1 MIAGV
6 AIGGNRMKIRV
17 LLVDDHAL
25 FRDGM
30 RYVLQQLADE
40 VEILDTGNF
49 TEALHLVNAN
59 PNLDLALLDLN
70 MPDSKGVPSLQ
81 LFHQRYPDVP
91 LVVVSGS
98 DQRNDIENVMNLGA
112 MGFISKMSPS
122 KVMLSA
128 LRMVLDGGVYVPPQ
142 LLQQTVSKLE
152 TGQALS
158 DKRSQRASKYGL
170 TPRQLEVLQ
179 YIGAGLSNKEIS
191 IKLDLAEGTVKI
203 HVAAIYQALHV
214 NTRVEAVATAR
225 RFGFIAAE
233 NTTEA
238 DSIGE
243 D

>member
-1 MIAGV
+1 
-6 AIGGNRMKIRV
+6 MKIKV

-40 VEILDTGNF
+40 VEIIDTGNF
-49 TEALHLVNAN
+49 TEALQLVNAN
-59 PNLDLALLDLN
+59 PNIDLALLDLN
-70 MPDSKGVPSLQ
+70 MPDSDGVPSLQ
-81 LFHQRYPDVP
+81 LFHQRFPDIP

-98 DQRNDIENVMNLGA
+98 DQRDDIENVMNLGA

-142 LLQQTVSKLE
+142 LLHQAVSKME
-152 TGQALS
+152 MGLS
-158 DKRSQRASKYGL
+158 MTDKRSQRASKYGL

-179 YIGAGLSNKEIS
+179 FIGAGLSNKDIAK
-191 IKLDLAEGTVKI
+191 KLDLAEGTVKI

-214 NTRVEAVATAR
+214 SSRVDAVATAQ

-233 NTTEA
+233 DSTEF
-238 DSIGE
+238 E
-243 D
+243 KYKEV

>member
-1 MIAGV
+1 
-6 AIGGNRMKIRV
+6 MKIKV

-49 TEALHLVNAN
+49 TEALHLANAN

-70 MPDSKGVPSLQ
+70 MPDSQGVPSLQ
-81 LFHQRYPDVP
+81 LFHQRFPDVP

-98 DQRNDIENVMNLGA
+98 DQREDIENVMNLGA
-112 MGFISKMSPS
+112 MGFISKMSAS

-142 LLQQTVSKLE
+142 LLQQAVAKLD
-152 TGQALS
+152 TGKALQ
-158 DKRSQRASKYGL
+158 DKRSQRAGKYGL

-179 YIGAGLSNKEIS
+179 FIGAGLSNKDIS
-191 IKLDLAEGTVKI
+191 VKLNLAEGTVKI

-214 NTRVEAVATAR
+214 GTRIEAVATAQ
-225 RFGFIAAE
+225 RFGFIA
-233 NTTEA
+233 TEGL
-238 DSIGE
+238 GE
-243 D
+243 PDISRKI